1 MYKINRMDTS
11 TIQID
16 GFSTNLHGCRI
27 LCQGPFSNGKYA
39 PIMDSIQKLREPF
52 KKKILLTRSTFSLCQ
67 QLPLQYDA
75 SFQVKDTADWTLV
88 LTYITYAPKPLLVVS
103 EDIPIPDGLWQKLTK
118 STTFVNIALSPITN
132 IRPYD
137 AIFFASVDE
146 LSIPYAEHIF
156 KVLQSIYKPSYTQK
170 EHKEVLQELRMANA
184 GICWTR
190 HEETTTGGNIY
201 WYDAVSNQGDSL
213 SNKQMSELFMW
224 LSRQFST

>member
-1 MYKINRMDTS
+1 MDTS

-39 PIMDSIQKLREPF
+39 PIIDSIQKLREPF

-67 QLPLQYDA
+67 QLPLQCDA